1 MTAAKIRLTQPV
13 FLMRYSATRSGK
25 AAAPFQKIDRFP
37 PGQTQQTIHSPIL
50 PPKALPAQGK
60 AVDGDHHG
68 QQQRQLL
75 RRKAPLGTHKRRKQ
89 RQRQKQAKPNGEKE
103 HRVTKRL
110 PEHGS
115 APQLPEILQPRKVR
129 VRHPLCKR
137 KKHADRK
144 RHRIEHPHPEQ
155 AGQEKGKGW
164 NDGFLFHMVG
174 NLFEIFRNCYAD
186 GQRKRRHQGQETL
199 LGFLKILFHYNG
211 SSYPKCIGSAA
222 GRMGSA
228 SVRRCGNLWWGVL
241 EVG

>member
-1 MTAAKIRLTQPV
+1 MGSSSASSCGAKRPLAHTSAANNANAK
-13 FLMRYSATRSGK
+13 S
-25 AAAPFQKIDRFP
+25 
-37 PGQTQQTIHSPIL
+37 
-50 PPKALPAQGK
+50 
-60 AVDGDHHG
+60 
-68 QQQRQLL
+68 RQS
-75 RRKAPLGTHKRRKQ
+75 
-89 RQRQKQAKPNGEKE
+89 PNGEKE
-103 HRVTKRL
+103 HRVAKRL